1 MPFTLVVLVWDFVSS
16 EGQSVLKKNFVAELD
31 CCYNVISFCTFR
43 YLKLCSDRQLSYLE
57 IFILVQ
63 FLVLL
68 GTNEAA
74 LNLGLIILHYRGK
87 TLVNTLNYTCGEAT
101 FLNVML
107 PFAVGVLP
115 TYTGPDQPTKP
126 IATTRLDMNKRNKKR
141 YDQDI

>member
-1 MPFTLVVLVWDFVSS
+1 MFFCPIILSSVSILVWFGSFKIRSPSSLVILFLLSFLLIFNWVLHIVSLIYLS
-16 EGQSVLKKNFVAELD
+16 
-31 CCYNVISFCTFR
+31 VISFCTFR

-101 FLNVML
+101 FLNVM
-107 PFAVGVLP
+107 
-115 TYTGPDQPTKP
+115 
-126 IATTRLDMNKRNKKR
+126 
-141 YDQDI
+141 